1 MILTPEQIEGVNRPG
16 YVVPNVGWGDVADT
30 LAAYAEV
37 VQRVAEMRDGQSD
50 WEEDHCVFCGAYM
63 PRHGHATDCLYLAAR
78 KLRGT

>member
-1 MILTPEQIEGVNRPG
+1 MSILTPEQIDALTAD
-16 YVVPNVGWGDVADT
+16 DVFYIPDVFDT